1 MLVASVQFLCESPR
15 CVSNPLHFGSPRSS
29 SDRHKSYPALVESS
43 RVHASPAHIL
53 SGEFNSCSRSVN
65 AVPMHFLAPQI
76 RFCTMPF
83 VSVSMDRHSFPLR
96 PEALLFVSDSWRH
109 YSNPHQRSSTP
120 FRHFAVPFCSLGSS
134 VLGLVYSAFSLHC
147 LVASNLV
154 VSDAMRVFA
163 LSRPCFATSNRI
175 NTSSSRCKSIPHR
188 VSANHVFSKSPP
200 SQVSS
205 NLCPCFAWVCFSKP
219 MPFFYGCKSEHFFSH
234 AASCSS
240 VPPLRSATQIPS
252 RSGRGTSDQIQSS
265 SVRVTAVS
273 QRCFSE
279 SKLII
284 SVPKSLLRNSR
295 SVPFETNQSK
305 SKSNRVLA

>member
-1 MLVASVQFLCESPR
+1 M
-15 CVSNPLHFGSPRSS
+15 
-29 SDRHKSYPALVESS
+29 
-43 RVHASPAHIL
+43 
-53 SGEFNSCSRSVN
+53 
-65 AVPMHFLAPQI
+65 
-76 RFCTMPF
+76 
-83 VSVSMDRHSFPLR
+83 
-96 PEALLFVSDSWRH
+96 
-109 YSNPHQRSSTP
+109 
-120 FRHFAVPFCSLGSS
+120 
-134 VLGLVYSAFSLHC
+134 FSLHC

-154 VSDAMRVFA
+154 VSNSKRGLS

-175 NTSSSRCKSIPHR
+175 NTSSSRCKSIPNR
-188 VSANHVFSKSPP
+188 VSANHVFSHAYLVHSPP
-200 SQVSS
+200 SQVTS

-240 VPPLRSATQIPS
+240 VPPLRYATQIPS
-252 RSGRGTSDQIQSS
+252 RSCHGASDQIQSS

-284 SVPKSLLRNSR
+284 SVPKSFLRNAR

-305 SKSNRVLA
+305 SISSPFHAMPSLI